1 MRAVVIPRPGPP
13 EVLPIEERPDP
24 PVGPGEVRI
33 AVKAA
38 GINFADTL
46 ARLGLYPDAPK
57 VPCVVGYEAAGEIES
72 GGERGDSHKVGDRV
86 GAGTRFHGQAELGTG
101 GAEPGFPLPK
111 KLSVEEGG

>member
-1 MRAVVIPRPGPP
+1 MGAVVITRHGPP
-13 EVLPIEERPDP
+13 EGREAEERPDP
-24 PVGPGEVRI
+24 PVGPGEARI

-72 GGERGDSHKVGDRV
+72 VGERGDSHKVGDRGV
-86 GAGTRFHGQAELGTG
+86 AGTRFNGQAELGNV
-101 GAEPGFPLPK
+101 GAEQ
-111 KLSVEEGG
+111 